1 MNEMWD
7 SKGGQNLL
15 CWNPGGYFLVPFV
28 SCHHF
33 IATNRILNALFQ
45 MNMLTSLRRKMTT
58 FRGTIESV
66 LPKILFSSFF
76 KLLYIALVD
85 VGATIQK
92 MVPTNVGI
100 ATRFENWVS
109 LALALPVFLDGLL
122 CLTRSNYHLRQI

>member
-1 MNEMWD
+1 
-7 SKGGQNLL
+7 
-15 CWNPGGYFLVPFV
+15 
-28 SCHHF
+28 
-33 IATNRILNALFQ
+33 
-45 MNMLTSLRRKMTT
+45 MTT

-92 MVPTNVGI
+92 MVPTDVGI